1 MPVYPNAKWENS
13 LKSNI
18 GVDFGCNNS
27 FKIGIDIFADYRYDI
42 MVPRD
47 GVVPD
52 LIGTDLPLD
61 NAGKVISYGIESTVD
76 YTYSIGDFTTN
87 VGGYFNFYKSK
98 ILEMNEIPRPFPYLE
113 RTNRPVDQYFGL
125 QQNGLFQDQADIANS
140 PKQSFS
146 NYTTGDIKYVDQNK
160 DGIIDDFDV
169 VAIGKSWFPEMIFAL
184 EPSVSY
190 KNFTVQALFQG
201 VAGRSVYLNTSQFW
215 GFYNQ
220 MNIASNA
227 AEGRWTEATKSS
239 ATMPRLTTMSNENNY
254 RLNDLW
260 LANGSFLKL
269 RYLELRYNV
278 SAKLLSSLNISD
290 AQIFI
295 RGYDLFSWDHIKNAD
310 PENISVVPS
319 TSLKSIGFKL
329 TF

>member
-1 MPVYPNAKWENS
+1 
-13 LKSNI
+13 
-18 GVDFGCNNS
+18 
-27 FKIGIDIFADYRYDI
+27 
-42 MVPRD
+42 
-47 GVVPD
+47 
-52 LIGTDLPLD
+52 
-61 NAGKVISYGIESTVD
+61 
-76 YTYSIGDFTTN
+76 
-87 VGGYFNFYKSK
+87 
-98 ILEMNEIPRPFPYLE
+98 MNEIPRPFPYLE

-125 QQNGLFQDQADIANS
+125 QQNGFFQDQADIANS

-254 RLNDLW
+254 RPNDLW

-269 RYLELRYNV
+269 EVSRASVQRV

-295 RGYDLFSWDHIKNAD
+295 RGYDLFSWDHIT
-310 PENISVVPS
+310 EC
-319 TSLKSIGFKL
+319 
-329 TF
+329 